1 MRKTGSS
8 VEQAMEAIVITNFEH
23 TKLSPEYHPEYLLKT
38 CWHYGVSFQKYFVKF
53 ARVSEPYLKALRFFE
68 CVSGSS
74 INKELFTNLRLTN
87 KTKPYE

>member
-1 MRKTGSS
+1 MKKTKSS

-23 TKLSPEYHPEYLLKT
+23 TSFRLELHAEYLLKT
-38 CWHYGVSFQKYFVKF
+38 CWHYWVSFQKYFVKF
-53 ARVSEPYLKALRFFE
+53 ARVSEPYFKALRFFE